1 MKDLLRCKQQI
12 QTLYRADTSALGSF
26 SKLTTRAWGEEKA
39 FCMQQFEDSPTK
51 VKEFLEGKI
60 APITNPDHQVSKI
73 NSDDTQLQIEKY
85 LSGTQ
90 TKINKV
96 IEQPSVS
103 WFQFDWK
110 QTSFEQL

>member
-1 MKDLLRCKQQI
+1 M
-12 QTLYRADTSALGSF
+12 
-26 SKLTTRAWGEEKA
+26 E
-39 FCMQQFEDSPTK
+39 QFQNSPTK

-60 APITNPDHQVSKI
+60 APLSNSDHNSSQTT
-73 NSDDTQLQIEKY
+73 SDDTQQQIEKY

-96 IEQPSVS
+96 VEQPSVS
-103 WFQFDWK
+103 WFHFDWK